1 MSRQVKSTLAVVAAR
16 SLDNSFITHTRAS
29 SATRTNDIGLVEVV
43 GSGDIRLDFDSSP
56 TTAGRQL
63 GWLLEEAT
71 TNTLLQSADFS
82 TTWSQ
87 ATAVQTNIGT
97 VVTDNTVSPDGSQVA
112 DEIKA
117 ASAATGIV
125 AVKQA
130 GLTFTTDNWYTVS
143 VYAKKGSNV
152 DYLEISNKDDAASG
166 MTFAQTFNLN
176 TGATGASGGTVYS
189 AKMKE
194 HAGGWYRCSVTFQA
208 DASSNG
214 SVYYKARNDNAVSTT
229 GTFALGDGF
238 YLWGAQVENVK
249 YMTSYIPTT
258 TATVARAADVM
269 SVLDTDNK
277 WNWDIGMSILMDAR
291 PLNSDEVVTPLYH
304 YADTTNDNYMTLL
317 SDGKY
322 KIHTGGVSQLASD
335 PLDTGSATV
344 SGDNV
349 INIAAMTTGR
359 LHLAQNGVMCPSAS
373 LPDTSFSLPAKT
385 NSSDYC
391 IKFFHGTGFSQGS
404 GHLQRFE
411 IFSRQLSDNELAN
424 TSVRK
429 FTEDKLF
436 VSDQGAVADGSITA
450 AQLAADCVIE
460 TRILDDA
467 VTNAKIATGAVTATS
482 IANNTITATQIAG
495 DTITSTE
502 IAENAIG
509 QSELAPNSVTSA
521 HIALDVIVAEDLAAN
536 SITVSEL
543 QDNAVTANKI
553 INDAVITS
561 KILDQN
567 VTTAK
572 IADGNVTSAKI
583 GVGQINASHIAD
595 GTVVEAELADNA
607 VTEVKILNGAVT
619 ETKIGALQVTNGK
632 LANDSVT
639 DTKLADHATLDASRA
654 VGTNHIKDLN
664 VTEGKIAANA
674 VTEAKILDGAV
685 TSDKIPAGTITASH
699 IANGTIVES
708 ELANNSVTADKLADN
723 AVDTAAIVDLN
734 VTTAKIADLNVT
746 RAKIAADAIDGTKI
760 ADDAIGA
767 EHIADGAVTSAAIAA
782 GALSG
787 SDLANGAVDTSQLAA
802 DSVTDVILEDHAT
815 LDANRAV
822 GANHIKDGAV
832 TASKISA
839 GTITAAHIADGTVV
853 AAELADNSVE
863 EAKIK
868 DGAVTT
874 DKIADNA
881 ITSAKIAFDVIVA
894 QDIANN
900 AITIAELADNSV
912 DTAAIVDLNVTT
924 GKIADLNVTEGKI
937 ADLAVTNGKLA
948 NNSVTAGKIAA
959 GTITS
964 SELGNN
970 SVTGAHIA
978 MGSDAGGDVLYY
990 NGTDYIRLAKGT
1002 AGQTL
1007 VMNTGATA
1015 PEWGAPGSSYSQ
1027 SNTNNTSFG
1036 GGILTG
1042 TIANAGIANNAITS
1056 AMIAPGVIVAQDL
1069 ATNAVNGTHIAL
1081 GSDIAG
1087 DIMYYNGTDYVRL
1100 PKGTA
1105 SQVLAMNA
1113 GATAPEWAADSTN
1126 VSGTSLGGGV
1136 LTGTIGAANIANGVI
1151 TVGMMSASGTAS
1163 STTFLRGD
1171 GAWAVPLQTAETD
1184 PTATAKA
1191 VTMAIALG

>member
-1 MSRQVKSTLAVVAAR
+1 MSRQVKSTLAVIAAR

-43 GSGDIRLDFDSSP
+43 GSGNIRLDFDSSP

-82 TTWSQ
+82 TTWTQTSS
-87 ATAVQTNIGT
+87 VQTNLGT
-97 VVTDNTVSPDGSQVA
+97 LVSNNTVSPDGSQVA

-117 ASAATGIV
+117 ASSATGIV
-125 AVKQA
+125 AVKQT
-130 GLTFTTDNWYTVS
+130 GLTFTNGTWYTIS
-143 VYAKKGSNV
+143 TYAKKGSNV

-166 MTFAQTFNLN
+166 MTFAQTFNLS

-214 SVYYKARNDNAVSTT
+214 SVYLKARNDNAVSTT
-229 GTFALGDGF
+229 AAFTTGDGF
-238 YLWGAQVENVK
+238 YLWGAQAEAVK

-258 TATVARAADVM
+258 TSTVSRAADIM
-269 SVLDTDNK
+269 SVLDTDSK

-304 YADTTNDNYMTLL
+304 YADTSNDNYMTLM

-349 INIAAMTTGR
+349 INIASMTTGR
-359 LHLAQNGVMCPSAS
+359 LHIAQNGILCPSAS

-385 NSSDYC
+385 ASSDYS

-404 GHLQRFE
+404 GHIQRFE
-411 IFSRQLSDNELAN
+411 IYSRQLSDNEIAN

-436 VSDQGAVADGSITA
+436 VSDQGSVADGSITA

-467 VTNAKIATGAVTATS
+467 VTNAKIAPNAVTATS

-572 IADGNVTSAKI
+572 IADGNVTSGKI

-607 VTEVKILNGAVT
+607 VTEVKILNSAVT
-619 ETKIGALQVTNGK
+619 NTKIGNLAVTSGK

-639 DTKLADHATLDASRA
+639 DDKLEDHASLDANRAVGTNHIKDANVTNAKLAANAVTEGNIANGAVTTDKIPAGTITAAHIADGTVVAQELANDSVTDDKLEDHASLDANRA

-664 VTEGKIAANA
+664 VTRG
-674 VTEAKILDGAV
+674 
-685 TSDKIPAGTITASH
+685 
-699 IANGTIVES
+699 
-708 ELANNSVTADKLADN
+708 
-723 AVDTAAIVDLN
+723 
-734 VTTAKIADLNVT
+734 
-746 RAKIAADAIDGTKI
+746 KIAADAIDGTKI
-760 ADDAIGA
+760 ADDSIGA

-782 GALSG
+782 GALAG
-787 SDLANGAVDTSQLAA
+787 SDLANGSVDTTQMAA
-802 DSVTDVILEDHAT
+802 DSVTDVILEDHAS

-832 TASKISA
+832 TAAKIPA

-853 AAELADNSVE
+853 AAEIADNAVE

-912 DTAAIVDLNVTT
+912 DTAAIIDLNVTT
-924 GKIADLNVTEGKI
+924 GKIADLNVIESKI

-948 NNSVTAGKIAA
+948 DNSVTAAKIAA
-959 GTITS
+959 GTITA

-970 SVTGAHIA
+970 SVTGAHIQ
-978 MGSDAGGDVLYY
+978 MGSDAAGDVLYY
-990 NGTDYIRLAKGT
+990 NGTDYVRLPKGT
-1002 AGQTL
+1002 ASQAL
-1007 VMNTGATA
+1007 LMNAGATA
-1015 PEWGAPGSSYSQ
+1015 PEWGASSAYSQ

-1042 TIANAGIANNAITS
+1042 TIATAGIANNAITS
-1056 AMIAPGVIVAQDL
+1056 NMIAPGVIVSQDL
-1069 ATNAVNGTHIAL
+1069 ATNAVNGTHIAM
-1081 GSDIAG
+1081 GSDAAG
-1087 DIMYYNGTDYVRL
+1087 DTIYYNGTDYIRL
-1100 PKGTA
+1100 AKGTA
-1105 SQVLAMNA
+1105 GQVLTINA

-1126 VSGTSLGGGV
+1126 VSSTSLGGSV
-1136 LTGTIGAANIANGVI
+1136 LTGTIGAANIANGAV
-1151 TVGMMSASGTAS
+1151 TVGMLSTTGTAS

-1184 PTATAKA
+1184 PTATSKA